1 LEEIEKKTASAIQTT
16 DNEIQTDDDQRE
28 NLVQVNNQLKG
39 VLQTFEDKIHQV
51 VTDRPNLFDGIG
63 EEITERFDHLISTIK
78 NQATQIDVLYVK
90 SDQAEDQ
97 LRNEIKQLERLG
109 IEYC

>member
-1 LEEIEKKTASAIQTT
+1 MEEIEKKTASEIRTT
-16 DNEIQTDDDQRE
+16 ENESQTDDDQRE

-63 EEITERFDHLISTIK
+63 EEITERFDHLISTIE
-78 NQATQIDVLYVK
+78 NQATQIDVL
-90 SDQAEDQ
+90 SAERDQVEDQ

-109 IEYC
+109 IGYF